1 MLVPVP
7 IPDPMYF
14 NKAVPGTRVFRRGR
28 TEHTKVSGTGMD
40 VVPNLPKGRVR
51 VWMRYQAYQRVGY
64 GYGCRTKLTK
74 VSGTGGMD
82 ACTRT
87 HTQHLVF

>member
-7 IPDPMYF
+7 IPDPLHF
-14 NKAVPGTRVFRRGR
+14 NKAVPGIRVFCCGR
-28 TEHTKVSGTGMD
+28 TELTKVSGTGMG
-40 VVPNLPKGRVR
+40 VVPNLPKGRVW
-51 VWMRYQAYQRVGY
+51 VWMRYQANQRVGY

-74 VSGTGGMD
+74 VSGTDGMD

-87 HTQHLVF
+87 HTRPLVF

>member
-7 IPDPMYF
+7 IPDPLYF
-14 NKAVPGTRVFRRGR
+14 NKAVPGTRVFCRGR
-28 TEHTKVSGTGMD
+28 TELTKVSGTGMD

-51 VWMRYQAYQRVGY
+51 AWIRYQANQRVGY

-74 VSGTGGMD
+74 VSGTGGID

-87 HTQHLVF
+87 HTRPLAF